1 MAASDALWNEVARII
16 NIEFFEN
23 GQPLT
28 GALLVR
34 IVKITNELLTEESA
48 SD

>member
-1 MAASDALWNEVARII
+1 MAAPNALWDEVARIA

-28 GALLVR
+28 GALLKQLIKSVHE
-34 IVKITNELLTEESA
+34 VLT
-48 SD
+48 D

>member
-1 MAASDALWNEVARII
+1 MAASDALWNEVARVI

-23 GQPLT
+23 GQPVTGVFLMELIKAISESLT
-28 GALLVR
+28 
-34 IVKITNELLTEESA
+34 NDEP

>member
-16 NIEFFEN
+16 NIEFFDNE
-23 GQPLT
+23 QPLT
-28 GALLVR
+28 GVMLIE
-34 IVKITNELLTEESA
+34 IVKYVAESLQNVNA

>member
-23 GQPLT
+23 GQPVTGVMLVQLIKAISQSLT
-28 GALLVR
+28 DDSD
-34 IVKITNELLTEESA
+34 SA
-48 SD
+48 

>member
-1 MAASDALWNEVARII
+1 MASTPALWNEVARLA

-28 GALLVR
+28 GVLLTQLIKAVSDM
-34 IVKITNELLTEESA
+34 LTEESPSA
-48 SD
+48 